1 LGDDTTDESAFQAIN
16 GRGLSVLV
24 RPRYRATAAEAW
36 LKPPDEV
43 FDLLQRWLKASK
55 SCPSASYEK
64 NREKS
69 FAVKA

>member
-1 LGDDTTDESAFQAIN
+1 MSSATPTPTVDD
-16 GRGLSVLV
+16 
-24 RPRYRATAAEAW
+24 AAAAAGN
-36 LKPPDEV
+36 
-43 FDLLQRWLKASK
+43 LLQRWLKASK